1 MKNHFILT
9 LFLFSLGLSQKNAS
23 AEDVIQ
29 YGHNYI
35 GDFKDGKR
43 HGTGKYIY
51 PNGDTYEGEWKNN
64 IREGEGTFT
73 HEDDSHTY
81 VGGFVNDVF
90 HGWGS
95 IHIIGGE

>member
-9 LFLFSLGLSQKNAS
+9 LFLFSLVLSQKNAS
-23 AEDVIQ
+23 AGDVIQ
-29 YGHNYI
+29 YGHNYT

-51 PNGDTYEGEWKNN
+51 PNGDIYEGEWKNN

-73 HEDDSHTY
+73 HEE
-81 VGGFVNDVF
+81 
-90 HGWGS
+90 
-95 IHIIGGE
+95 IGRASCRERV